1 MLIDEESLKKADLLA
16 RTDVFIWRERVE
28 AKGFSG
34 LGSHS
39 MEIGECTTSS
49 SQSIRWNSPPF
60 YDPQAIEFAEHA
72 VQDYTWFRIH
82 DIHVFRLLPDTLT
95 RYPHVFEERKCDLE
109 TAKALDPHDIGR
121 WPRWKL
127 FHSQRSTAIV
137 SVKNVSNDNPDN
149 ITALFLHEQ
158 LYQRLNSKMQAQA
171 AYTRIIDAKDPK
183 LVDKDPSDRSEVW
196 ILKKKRSCKYRGLES
211 DFSSTTMTDST
222 RALLLRAR
230 IFVCFNDSEAA
241 HTDYN
246 RV

>member
-1 MLIDEESLKKADLLA
+1 
-16 RTDVFIWRERVE
+16 
-28 AKGFSG
+28 
-34 LGSHS
+34 

-60 YDPQAIEFAEHA
+60 YDPQAIDFAEHA
-72 VQDYTWFRIH
+72 VQDYTWLRIH

-95 RYPHVFEERKCDLE
+95 RYPHVFEERKRGLE

-171 AYTRIIDAKDPK
+171 AYMRIIDAKNPK
-183 LVDKDPSDRSEVW
+183 FADKERPIGSVGSLDFEKEEKLQVSRSRVW
-196 ILKKKRSCKYRGLES
+196 
-211 DFSSTTMTDST
+211 FQ
-222 RALLLRAR
+222 
-230 IFVCFNDSEAA
+230 FNDNDWQHSSSSSSCSHLCLLQWLWSSA
-241 HTDYN
+241 YGL
-246 RV
+246 